1 MRLHLAPRLALLVAS
16 LGLGQALPAAE
27 SGTAA
32 ASSDLPVFRSVLID
46 GQAPMFSLS
55 DATGSGRWLQL
66 GESFEGWKLETFDA
80 AEQRLTVSRDGATR
94 ELSLEAARLGDSEGA
109 GSAASLAEADA
120 LLQKMRFEEMI
131 EKTIEAQ
138 QSAMAKSMSRMPG
151 MDGMDDAQRERFTEF
166 QRKMMQTM
174 FSEMDLPGMRTDLA
188 KVYAET
194 FSASELK
201 AQSDFYSTAA
211 GQAML
216 DKQPEIQR
224 RVTELMMP
232 RMMKAMPKVQAM
244 SREFAE
250 QEAGLPQ
257 NATPADTAQP

>member
-1 MRLHLAPRLALLVAS
+1 MRPRIAPRVLLLIAS
-16 LGLGQALPAAE
+16 LGLARTLPAAE
-27 SGTAA
+27 SGAA
-32 ASSDLPVFRSVLID
+32 AATADLPVFRSVLID
-46 GQAPMFSLS
+46 GQSPMFSLS
-55 DATGSGRWLQL
+55 DATGSGRWVQL
-66 GESFEGWKLETFDA
+66 GESFEGWKLEGFDA
-80 AEQRLTVSRDGATR
+80 TKQLLTISRDGATR
-94 ELSLEAARLGDSEGA
+94 ELGLEAARLGDSDAA

-138 QSAMAKSMSRMPG
+138 QSAMAKSMSQMPG
-151 MDGMDDAQRERFTEF
+151 MSGMDEAQRERFTEF

-174 FSEMDLPGMRTDLA
+174 FSEMDLPGMRSDLA
-188 KVYAET
+188 KVYADT
-194 FSASELK
+194 FSASEIK

-224 RVTELMMP
+224 RLTELMMP

-250 QEAGLPQ
+250 QEAALRE
-257 NATPADTAQP
+257 NTTPAAPTQP